1 MSLDTM
7 QLWPFRYVLRCQPRT
22 DLDTSLGSLPDHSLY
37 IGSSNSTNNRLCF
50 HFQSSEHGTQWT
62 KTYQPIA
69 VEQLCVR
76 RPSGTKE
83 CLRWEDEM
91 VIDAMARMMQEY
103 THPEAW
109 RCVGGGSWSK
119 PSNTR
124 MPAPLQHRLKR
135 ERS

>member
-22 DLDTSLGSLPDHSLY
+22 DLDSSLGTLPDHSLY
-37 IGSSNSTNNRLCF
+37 IGSSNSLNNRLCF
-50 HFQSSEHGTQWT
+50 HFQSNEHGTMWT
-62 KTYQPIA
+62 KTFQPLA
-69 VEQLCVR
+69 VEQLCVK
-76 RPSGTKE
+76 RPTGTKE

-91 VIDAMARMMQEY
+91 VIDAMAIIMWQY

-119 PSNTR
+119 PTNKC
-124 MPAPLQHRLKR
+124 MPAPLRRRLDKTN
-135 ERS
+135 